1 MTTVSDAIEVTN
13 GPAAP
18 RRRGITRSSAGR
30 GAWLGMAPFTVYV
43 LIFLGLPLYEVIHGA
58 FTTDAGQLTWQNF
71 STIFSG
77 SQYWIPLENSLILSA
92 WTALVGG
99 FFGTWLAAAVVASRA
114 GSMLRRVIAS
124 ASGVLA
130 YFAGVPLAFAMIAAY
145 GRPPGGVIT
154 TWLKD
159 IGIDLYAH
167 GFSISS
173 LFGVGLCYVFF
184 QVPLMVILITPALE
198 GLRPQWR
205 EAAENLG
212 ASKFEYMRHVAIP
225 VMTPAFVGSLLI
237 LFGNAFSAY
246 ATVLALVGA
255 AVPLL
260 PASINEAINGNV
272 LVNQDRIALALG
284 VEMIVIVAI
293 IMVAYWL
300 VQRRARRW
308 LQ

>member
-1 MTTVSDAIEVTN
+1 
-13 GPAAP
+13 
-18 RRRGITRSSAGR
+18 
-30 GAWLGMAPFTVYV
+30 MAPFTVYV

-71 STIFSG
+71 STIVSG
-77 SQYWIPLENSLILSA
+77 SQYWIPLENRLILSA

-167 GFSISS
+167 GFSIAS
-173 LFGVGLCYVFF
+173 LFGVGLAYVYF
-184 QVPLMVILITPALE
+184 QIPLMVILITPALE
-198 GLRPQWR
+198 GLRPQWQ
-205 EAAENLG
+205 EAAQNLG
-212 ASKFEYMRHVAIP
+212 ASKFGYMRHVAIP

-246 ATVLALVGA
+246 ATALALVGSTI
-255 AVPLL
+255 PLT
-260 PASINEAINGNV
+260 PAKINSAINGNV

-284 VEMIVIVAI
+284 VEMILIVAI

>member
-1 MTTVSDAIEVTN
+1 
-13 GPAAP
+13 
-18 RRRGITRSSAGR
+18 
-30 GAWLGMAPFTVYV
+30 MAPFTIYV

-58 FTTDAGQLTWQNF
+58 FTTDANVLTLQNF
-71 STIFSG
+71 RAIFSG
-77 SQYWIPLENSLILSA
+77 SQYWIPLKNSLILSA
-92 WTALVGG
+92 WTALVGA

-114 GSMLRRVIAS
+114 GSILRRIVSS

-159 IGIDLYAH
+159 IGVDLYSH
-167 GFSISS
+167 GFSIETM
-173 LFGVGLCYVFF
+173 FGVGLTYTFF
-184 QVPLMVILITPALE
+184 QVPMMVILITPALE
-198 GLRPQWR
+198 GLRPQWQ
-205 EAAENLG
+205 EAAHNLG

-225 VMTPAFVGSLLI
+225 VMAPSFIGSLLI

-255 AVPLL
+255 AIPLVP
-260 PASINEAINGNV
+260 AAINEAINGNV

-284 VEMIVIVAI
+284 VEMILIVMI
-293 IMVAYWL
+293 IMVGYWA

>member
-1 MTTVSDAIEVTN
+1 MTTVSDAIAVTN

-58 FTTDAGQLTWQNF
+58 FTTDAGQLTLHNF

-77 SQYWIPLENSLILSA
+77 SQYWIPLKNSLILSA
-92 WTALVGG
+92 WTALVGAI
-99 FFGTWLAAAVVASRA
+99 FGPWLAAAVVAEPGRQHAATRGRRAPPACSPTSPACRSR
-114 GSMLRRVIAS
+114 SL
-124 ASGVLA
+124 L
-130 YFAGVPLAFAMIAAY
+130 IAAY

-173 LFGVGLCYVFF
+173 LVGVGLAYVFF

-198 GLRPQWR
+198 GLRPQWQ
-205 EAAENLG
+205 EAARTS
-212 ASKFEYMRHVAIP
+212 APPSFEYMRHVAVP
-225 VMTPAFVGSLLI
+225 VMAPSFIGALLI

-246 ATVLALVGA
+246 ATALALVGGTL
-255 AVPLL
+255 PLSQPRSMRRSTATCL
-260 PASINEAINGNV
+260 STRTASRSRSAS
-272 LVNQDRIALALG
+272 R
-284 VEMIVIVAI
+284 
-293 IMVAYWL
+293 
-300 VQRRARRW
+300 
-308 LQ
+308 